1 MKMLVNP
8 HMNALP
14 AILLLS
20 FVLPLMLINHAI
32 SATSGSLVRTRL
44 QVPEKYKTGALKAER
59 YLSAPKGWKISVFAG
74 GLGSPRHMAMDE
86 AGNILV
92 SITSD
97 GMVVALPDRDRDGVA
112 DEAVTFAEGLN
123 KPHGLAFRG
132 GDLIVAETGRI
143 VLLKDKDKDLKSDS
157 KEIITE
163 DIPTSGGHST
173 RSIAIPPSGDIFV
186 SVGSS
191 CNACVEK
198 DKRRAA
204 ILKVR
209 DKKTVVFASG
219 LRNSVGITIHP
230 ETGDLWAADN
240 GTDYLG
246 DDLPPEELNRIA
258 EGNDYGWPY
267 CYGEKIPDPNMG
279 SAERCKDTVPAVV
292 GMQAHSAPLGIAF
305 GKGLRFSEQFKDSL
319 FVAFHGSWNRS
330 SPTGYKVVSVPFK
343 DGRPSGKVIDVITGW
358 LIKDGP
364 WGRPVQPLVG
374 KDGALYISD
383 DYAGIIYRVTAGEGE

>member
-1 MKMLVNP
+1 MVT
-8 HMNALP
+8 ALFARP
-14 AILLLS
+14 FFFFLLLFSLS
-20 FVLPLMLINHAI
+20 FAPAG
-32 SATSGSLVRTRL
+32 ADSGALVRTRL
-44 QVPEKYKTGALKAER
+44 QVPEKFRTGALKSER
-59 YLSAPKGWKISVFAG
+59 HLFAPNGWNVSVFAG
-74 GLGSPRHMAMDE
+74 GLGGPRHMAMDE
-86 AGNILV
+86 AGNIFV

-97 GMVVALPDRDRDGVA
+97 GTVVALPDRDRDGVA
-112 DEAVTFAEGLN
+112 DEALTFAEGLN

-143 VLLKDKDKDLKSDS
+143 VSLKDKDKDLKSDS

-163 DIPTSGGHST
+163 DIPTGGGHST
-173 RSIAIPPSGDIFV
+173 RSIAISPSGDIFV

-204 ILKVR
+204 VLKVEGM
-209 DKKTVVFASG
+209 KTVLYATG
-219 LRNSVGITIHP
+219 LRNSVGIAMHP
-230 ETGDLWAADN
+230 DTGDLWGADN

-246 DDLPPEELNRIA
+246 DDLPPEELNRIV

-267 CYGEKIPDPNMG
+267 CYGEKVPDPNMG
-279 SAERCKDTVPAVV
+279 SPERCKDTIPAVL

-305 GKGLRFSEQFKDSL
+305 GKGLKSPRFKDSL
-319 FVAFHGSWNRS
+319 FIAFHGSWNRS

-343 DGRPSGKVIDVITGW
+343 DGRPSGKAIDIITGW
-358 LIKDGP
+358 LAKDGP

-374 KDGALYISD
+374 KDGVLYISD
-383 DYAGIIYRVTAGEGE
+383 DYAGAIYRVVAEEGE